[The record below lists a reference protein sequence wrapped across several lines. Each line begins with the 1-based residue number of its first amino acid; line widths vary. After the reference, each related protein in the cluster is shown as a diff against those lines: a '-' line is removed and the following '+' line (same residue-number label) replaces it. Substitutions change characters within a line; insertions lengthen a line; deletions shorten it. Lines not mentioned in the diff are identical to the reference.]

1 MEVPSVGQNCSG
13 LPIAAGPRFC
23 PTATGD
29 NRTGVGYTT
38 RKARA
43 HVASFVRRGC
53 DGHSKSSSTNF
64 TYIGVFHAGDR
75 LADLSRLLPA
85 GGRWCDRVTRQ
96 DISRGR
102 GTPQWGWPARRGRR
116 GRGAR
121 WIEHDLLRPEV
132 GERASS
138 RSTNGVPPPTPPGGQ
153 NSSLRFVDSMR
164 NSPGSPRRT
173 RAGAAC
179 QRSWSPSRNP
189 GAVRALRAR
198 PDRVRCHGADGPSAR
213 SRASNARSLAAWSTG
228 GRCSG
233 ARSQRRVRSSGT
245 SSSTGS
251 CSSPAQRLASTSS
264 PDGVVQTARCGHRS
278 SLVMVTPAGFEPA
291 ISTLKGSRPGPG

>member
-1 MEVPSVGQNCSG
+1 LPFLARSNVGSTRRHRPCNSGYPVAPPSSQELEDRPMEVPSVGQNCSG
-13 LPIAAGPRFC
+13 LAIAAGPRFC

-173 RAGAAC
+173 RAVATC
-179 QRSWSPSRNP
+179 QRSC
-189 GAVRALRAR
+189 ALKEPRR
-198 PDRVRCHGADGPSAR
+198 SA
-213 SRASNARSLAAWSTG
+213 SVAS
-228 GRCSG
+228 
-233 ARSQRRVRSSGT
+233 
-245 SSSTGS
+245 
-251 CSSPAQRLASTSS
+251 AS
-264 PDGVVQTARCGHRS
+264 
-278 SLVMVTPAGFEPA
+278 
-291 ISTLKGSRPGPG
+291 